1 MGVPSA
7 GCCLIVP
14 SCCQSRRLKGIAGAP
29 HAVSG
34 EAKSLMSHSPLVQGD
49 GMERFWSQPAVPNTM
64 LRAGSRRV
72 ACWRGAA
79 QEAGAEGNGIEASG
93 QHHCTDSVLGMD
105 PEWWVGRPQPWQAA
119 TLWKPFSGEKLNCVC
134 QSPSCG
140 SCWSRG

>member
-1 MGVPSA
+1 
-7 GCCLIVP
+7 
-14 SCCQSRRLKGIAGAP
+14 
-29 HAVSG
+29 
-34 EAKSLMSHSPLVQGD
+34 
-49 GMERFWSQPAVPNTM
+49 M

-119 TLWKPFSGEKLNCVC
+119 TFGNLSRAKNSTVFASHHLVGPVGPGGDSLEPIPRNWFQGSLTVPICLLNVPQTHGWPLLAQQCDFIM
-134 QSPSCG
+134 
-140 SCWSRG
+140 